1 MKLPRYQLASG
12 DNLTTFE
19 FISEGPKGRI
29 VKLIQFTPTNLKDVY
44 NLAFRDK
51 DNATGRIDDIV
62 ISNNGDSEKVLATVV
77 GSIYA
82 FTDKNP
88 EAYIYATGSTKSRI
102 RLYRMG
108 ISKYLSEVKNDFEI
122 YGEVKEGWENFK
134 DGIEYDGFL
143 AKRNF
148 Y

>member
-1 MKLPRYQLASG
+1 MTA
-12 DNLTTFE
+12 TT
-19 FISEGPKGRI
+19 
-29 VKLIQFTPTNLKDVY
+29 
-44 NLAFRDK
+44 
-51 DNATGRIDDIV
+51 
-62 ISNNGDSEKVLATVV
+62 
-77 GSIYA
+77 
-82 FTDKNP
+82 
-88 EAYIYATGSTKSRI
+88 TKSRI

-143 AKRNF
+143 VKRNF